1 MLLLDE
7 NITRLAEERLRRW
20 RIPARVIGE
29 HFALKGAADAD
40 LVPILHR
47 LAHPT
52 FFTHDWDFWRPDLCH
67 PRYCIVHLAVEN
79 TEAADYI
86 RRFLRHSQFSTSAK
100 RLGKVIQVR
109 PTGLAVLDS
118 RQGKARSVD
127 W

>member
-7 NITRLAEERLRRW
+7 NITAAAEEQLRHW
-20 RIPARVIGE
+20 RIPARAITG
-29 HFALKGAADAD
+29 HFTHKGAKDSD

-47 LAHPT
+47 LAQPT
-52 FFTHDWDFWRPDLCH
+52 FFTHDWDFWTPSLCH
-67 PRYCIVHLAVEN
+67 PRYCIVHLAVED

-86 RRFLRHSQFSTSAK
+86 RRFLRHPQFSTSAK

-109 PTGLAVLDS
+109 PTGLVVIGS
-118 RQGKARSVD
+118 RHGQAESIE

>member
-7 NITRLAEERLRRW
+7 NITSAAEEQLRRW
-20 RIPARVIGE
+20 RIPARAITE
-29 HFALKGAADAD
+29 HFALKGTSDSD

-52 FFTHDWDFWRPDLCH
+52 FFTHDWDFWMPDLCH
-67 PRYCIVHLAVEN
+67 PRYCIVHLAVED

-86 RRFLRHSQFSTSAK
+86 RRFLRHRQFNTAAK

-109 PTGLAVLDS
+109 SAGLAVIGS
-118 RQGKARSVD
+118 RHGQAESIE